1 MKKWLILLI
10 VTVFWAVNAQ
20 ATIRTD
26 VIDYKHGDTILEG
39 YLAYDDAIQG
49 KRPGV
54 IVVHE
59 WWGINNYVRTR
70 TEQLAK
76 LGYLAFAI
84 DIYGKGN
91 RAKDPKEAGALTGTF
106 RSNRGLMRARAN
118 AGLEFFRNHS
128 LVDER
133 RIAAIGYC
141 FGGTVVLEMARS
153 GADLVGVVSFHGGL
167 GTPNPGDARM
177 SKARYWSFTEPM
189 IPSLHLNRSW
199 LFRMRCGRLEWTG
212 RWSSTVVRSMPLPIL
227 IQETTLLK
235 GRPIMERL
243 TNVLGR

>member
-59 WWGINNYVRTR
+59 WWGINNYVRMR

-76 LGYLAFAI
+76 LGYIAFAI
-84 DIYGKGN
+84 DMYGKGV
-91 RAKDPKEAGALTGTF
+91 RAKDAKEAGHFF
-106 RSNRGLMRARAN
+106 RTHETDRTLMRSRASS
-118 AGLEFFRNHS
+118 GLEV
-128 LVDER
+128 LKKPPPTAWK
-133 RIAAIGYC
+133 RIAA
-141 FGGTVVLEMARS
+141 L
-153 GADLVGVVSFHGGL
+153 
-167 GTPNPGDARM
+167 
-177 SKARYWSFTEPM
+177 
-189 IPSLHLNRSW
+189 
-199 LFRMRCGRLEWTG
+199 
-212 RWSSTVVRSMPLPIL
+212 
-227 IQETTLLK
+227 
-235 GRPIMERL
+235 
-243 TNVLGR
+243 